1 MTKKYLLILS
11 PLLLP
16 LVYLFLHLAPLFSPL
31 FLAYLVYLRINQSS
45 KRKTSPFKKRNTLFI
60 LASLFLFSFSLLF
73 LKLESSFFNNFLQPN
88 LTSRPYFTTRLQ
100 GRIHSSSP
108 FSFPLYLSQATDSV
122 NLIKLDLTYQSDSL
136 QFLGIEENS
145 LQNTLLLSSYYNS
158 QDAYLSLILSPTSAE
173 FSSPDSLLLSLHF
186 LPLTAGQSSITIL
199 PTSKIYKSSQNI
211 HFSRPQAFSLSLY
224 PSLPSSE
231 KSEALD
237 TPLLSLAQNNDL
249 HPSSSLPLRV
259 SLSDLIYR
267 LDKRLLSLFLL

>member
-1 MTKKYLLILS
+1 MTKKYLLIFS

-16 LVYLFLHLAPLFSPL
+16 LVYFFLHLAPLFSPL

-45 KRKTSPFKKRNTLFI
+45 KRKASPLKKRNTLFI
-60 LASLFLFSFSLLF
+60 LASLFLFFFSLLF
-73 LKLESSFFNNFLQPN
+73 LKLESSFLSNFLQPN

-108 FSFPLYLSQATDSV
+108 FSFPIYLGQATDSV
-122 NLIKLDLTYQSDSL
+122 NLIKLDLAYQSDSL

-173 FSSPDSLLLSLHF
+173 FSSPDSLLLSLRF

-259 SLSDLIYR
+259 SLSDFIYR